1 MHTSSLQLVIFSCLF
16 LSLWKRAFRALWDQY
31 KQSHLK
37 DEEKSQTTSIK
48 KKYFLVKLK
57 NEASYFEQLVL
68 FEVVFSKDL
77 ESFDNDAS
85 S

>member
-1 MHTSSLQLVIFSCLF
+1 MTFEIFLP
-16 LSLWKRAFRALWDQY
+16 
-31 KQSHLK
+31 LK

-48 KKYFLVKLK
+48 KKYFVVKLK
-57 NEASYFEQLVL
+57 NEASYFEQLAL

>member
-1 MHTSSLQLVIFSCLF
+1 M
-16 LSLWKRAFRALWDQY
+16 
-31 KQSHLK
+31 
-37 DEEKSQTTSIK
+37 K
-48 KKYFLVKLK
+48 KKAKQPLLKKIFLVKLK
-57 NEASYFEQLVL
+57 NEASYFEQLAL

>member
-1 MHTSSLQLVIFSCLF
+1 M
-16 LSLWKRAFRALWDQY
+16 KKKA
-31 KQSHLK
+31 KQPLL
-37 DEEKSQTTSIK
+37 K

-57 NEASYFEQLVL
+57 NEASYFEQLAL

>member
-1 MHTSSLQLVIFSCLF
+1 M
-16 LSLWKRAFRALWDQY
+16 KKKA
-31 KQSHLK
+31 KQPLLK
-37 DEEKSQTTSIK
+37 K

-57 NEASYFEQLVL
+57 NEASYFEQLAL

>member
-1 MHTSSLQLVIFSCLF
+1 M
-16 LSLWKRAFRALWDQY
+16 
-31 KQSHLK
+31 
-37 DEEKSQTTSIK
+37 K
-48 KKYFLVKLK
+48 KKAKQPLLKKNIFFSEAKLK
-57 NEASYFEQLVL
+57 NEASYFEQLAL